1 MTVNQFLVKLK
12 DAGVQASFDEANQRF
27 FISSKTSG
35 KDGDFSLVAND
46 TAGRDSLYELGLY
59 TDDKTS
65 TAEYTKWAGY
75 YNAADGTYTSAL
87 DDIINSAYESNK
99 ISFDTVAQEKLAA
112 YSKASATVDSF
123 NTKYMSDTGVTA
135 ER

>member
-1 MTVNQFLVKLK
+1 M
-12 DAGVQASFDEANQRF
+12 
-27 FISSKTSG
+27 
-35 KDGDFSLVAND
+35 
-46 TAGRDSLYELGLY
+46 YELGLY

-135 ER
+135 EDNAKAQLTSKQAQLDALI